1 MYQIEYY
8 SSVKKDLKKLDRPVL
23 IFLKNEIFPGI
34 KENPYQGKLLHGEF
48 YGLRKYVFSFK
59 GVAYRIAY
67 EIKQDRKVVLL
78 ILVST
83 RENFYKEL
91 RRRIR

>member
-1 MYQIEYY
+1 MYTVEYA
-8 SSVKKDLKKLDRPVL
+8 SGIKKDFKKLDRPVL
-23 IFLKNEIFPGI
+23 LFLKQSII
-34 KENPYQGKLLHGEF
+34 QTIAINPYQGEILHGDLRR
-48 YGLRKYVFSFK
+48 YRKYAFTFG

-67 EIKQDRKVVLL
+67 EIKQDRTVVLL

-91 RRRIR
+91 KRRIR